1 MESNCRIGKRSLLF
15 KEAPFILESASV
27 VGTKEGQ
34 GPMGE
39 LFDLVGE
46 DDKFGQDS
54 WEKAESCLQIFICR

>member
-1 MESNCRIGKRSLLF
+1 MENNCRIGKRSLFF

-34 GPMGE
+34 GPIGD

-46 DDKFGQDS
+46 DDKFGQES
-54 WEKAESCLQIFICR
+54 WE